1 VKRAGKFVIGVIAAL
16 GGIYAILFSTGF
28 VFSRLACQTEE
39 KLKIDDPSGLRF
51 ELEYTNCDLLA
62 KDEAISVYA
71 EKILPTGPWFFSSW
85 RNQRTLIFRY
95 DPEREDSPL
104 PSITRPSQ
112 STILISI
119 PEVSSI
125 LYQNRAWAN
134 MSVNYDIRRVT
145 YPAASK

>member
-62 KDEAISVYA
+62 KEGN
-71 EKILPTGPWFFSSW
+71 K
-85 RNQRTLIFRY
+85 R
-95 DPEREDSPL
+95 
-104 PSITRPSQ
+104 
-112 STILISI
+112 
-119 PEVSSI
+119 
-125 LYQNRAWAN
+125 
-134 MSVNYDIRRVT
+134 IRRKNIADWTVVLL
-145 YPAASK
+145 